1 MNPDER
7 AAWEERH
14 RGRDVPGEPEP
25 FLIEMLP
32 LMPRGLAL
40 DVAAGRGRHSL
51 VLARAGIRVAALDY
65 SETGLRSLLNSA
77 RPQGLPIWPVVADAM
92 NFPLGRERYDLIVN
106 VNFLEREL
114 FAAFKTA
121 LRAGGMLL
129 VDTFLV
135 DQAALGHPR
144 DPRYLL
150 GRYELT
156 ELLAGL
162 EILRYREGIVTY
174 PNGTRAARAAALGL
188 RRNR

>member
-1 MNPDER
+1 MNLDDR
-7 AAWEERH
+7 AAWDERH
-14 RGRDVPGEPEP
+14 RGRDAPGEPEP

-51 VLARAGIRVAALDY
+51 ALARAGNKVAALDY
-65 SETGLRSLLNSA
+65 SETGLRTLLNSA
-77 RPQGLPIWPVVADAM
+77 RPQGLPIWPVVADVM
-92 NFPLGRERYDLIVN
+92 SFPLGSERYNVIVD

-156 ELLAGL
+156 ALLSGL
-162 EILRYREGIVTY
+162 EILRHREGIVTY
-174 PNGTRAARAAALGL
+174 PNGTKAARAAALG
-188 RRNR
+188 RRSR